1 MVRACVFS
9 GSSGC
14 ITPVIEQ
21 EIGRQVM
28 GVKGT
33 SACRDAY
40 SCGSNCASELS
51 GFVRLA
57 KIALLVFATASI
69 HRERRGRADGGATC
83 SVHPRPGCARLLGGH
98 LT

>member
-1 MVRACVFS
+1 
-9 GSSGC
+9 
-14 ITPVIEQ
+14 
-21 EIGRQVM
+21 M

-69 HRERRGRADGGATC
+69 HRERRGRAAAGATC
-83 SVHPRPGCARLLGGH
+83 SAIVTRGSATWRAQLL
-98 LT
+98 LCRSLDRQL